1 MKRAVKVEVKF
12 DGSTWVDIS
21 SKAKLAAG
29 VSITRGRESEV
40 DDPVAV
46 GTVSLALDNS
56 DGRFS
61 PELASSP
68 YYPYVV
74 AGVPV
79 RVSVYVSGAYRV
91 RGYGRVQGWGTEPLS
106 WYVAECAITASDVL
120 GDLPEYTFR
129 QASDEVFRRS
139 AGLLYHWPIRGGAPF
154 DALTGDAQLADN
166 AATFDPG
173 GMLALDEGTDPHPLF
188 KSASGG
194 LTLTVPRGATLPNP
208 WRLRFVLMAQP
219 TADCTLLQLTIPGN
233 ASLDRVAWTAANG
246 IGFGGGGGVM
256 PSSWPAVVEVGAHPT
271 LPTNYVLRVSG
282 SAFTD
287 GLGASV
293 PPSVIRVNPNLSGGA
308 TWSLGHLALMA
319 GSSDATTFAAFA
331 SALLQSRLSTD
342 AVSTML
348 GFAGG
353 PTIAGVP
360 ASQVILPPL
369 EGRDSAE
376 VLGAVVKGMGAR
388 LRDNLDG
395 TLSWSAFGPS
405 GTVVTLPA
413 GFSPPRWGTDDRAW
427 LSDCTVSWPDGTS
440 YTATRADGPRR
451 SDTIEAVHA
460 TPNGDRGMADWLVNS
475 PTRARVTSVTYNL
488 SAMSD
493 ANVLTVLGLTIGSRV
508 SFPTMPAWI
517 PSGLICIVEGF
528 SESIESDAWTL
539 TINLSPDVYSR
550 LFILG
555 DPVQGVLDGTY
566 LLGP

>member
-1 MKRAVKVEVKF
+1 MQRAVKVEAKF
-12 DGSTWVDIS
+12 DGSTWVDVS
-21 SKAKLAAG
+21 SKVKLG
-29 VSITRGRESEV
+29 SGLTITRGRESEV

-91 RGYGRVQGWGTEPLS
+91 RGYGRVQDWGTEPLS

-154 DALTGDAQLADN
+154 DALTGDAPLADN

-219 TADCTLLQLTIPGN
+219 TANCQLLQLTIPGN
-233 ASLDRVAWTAANG
+233 ASLDGVEWTAANG
-246 IGFGGGGGVM
+246 IGFGPGGGVM
-256 PSSWPAVVEVGAHPT
+256 PSSWPAVVEVGTHPT
-271 LPTNYVLRVSG
+271 LPTWYALRVSG

-287 GLGASV
+287 GLAASV

-308 TWSLGHLALMA
+308 TWSLGHLALMI

-331 SALLQSRLSTD
+331 ADLLQSRLSTD

-360 ASQVILPPL
+360 ASQVMLPPL

-508 SFPTMPAWI
+508 TFPTMPAWI

-528 SESIESDAWTL
+528 TESIESDAWTL

>member
-1 MKRAVKVEVKF
+1 MQRAVKVEAKF

-21 SKAKLAAG
+21 SKVKMAAG
-29 VSITRGRESEV
+29 ISVNRGRESEV

-68 YYPYVV
+68 YYPNVV

-91 RGYGRVQGWGTEPLS
+91 RGYGRVQDWGTEPLS

-154 DALTGDAQLADN
+154 DALTGDAPLADN

-219 TADCTLLQLTIPGN
+219 TADCTLLRLTIPGK
-233 ASLDRVAWTAANG
+233 ASLDTVAWTAANG

-256 PSSWPAVVEVGAHPT
+256 PSSWPAVVEVGTHPT

-282 SAFTD
+282 SAFTA
-287 GLGASV
+287 GLAASV
-293 PPSVIRVNPNLSGGA
+293 PPSVIRVNPALSGGA
-308 TWSLGHLALMA
+308 TWSLGHLALMI

-331 SALLQSRLSTD
+331 ADLLQSRLSTD

-360 ASQVILPPL
+360 ASQVMLPPL

-539 TINLSPDVYSR
+539 TINMSPDVHSR
-550 LFILG
+550 LFILD

>member
-1 MKRAVKVEVKF
+1 M
-12 DGSTWVDIS
+12 I
-21 SKAKLAAG
+21 
-29 VSITRGRESEV
+29 
-40 DDPVAV
+40 
-46 GTVSLALDNS
+46 
-56 DGRFS
+56 
-61 PELASSP
+61 
-68 YYPYVV
+68 
-74 AGVPV
+74 
-79 RVSVYVSGAYRV
+79 
-91 RGYGRVQGWGTEPLS
+91 
-106 WYVAECAITASDVL
+106 
-120 GDLPEYTFR
+120 
-129 QASDEVFRRS
+129 
-139 AGLLYHWPIRGGAPF
+139 
-154 DALTGDAQLADN
+154 
-166 AATFDPG
+166 
-173 GMLALDEGTDPHPLF
+173 
-188 KSASGG
+188 
-194 LTLTVPRGATLPNP
+194 
-208 WRLRFVLMAQP
+208 
-219 TADCTLLQLTIPGN
+219 
-233 ASLDRVAWTAANG
+233 
-246 IGFGGGGGVM
+246 
-256 PSSWPAVVEVGAHPT
+256 
-271 LPTNYVLRVSG
+271 
-282 SAFTD
+282 
-287 GLGASV
+287 
-293 PPSVIRVNPNLSGGA
+293 
-308 TWSLGHLALMA
+308 

-331 SALLQSRLSTD
+331 ADLLQSRLSTD

-360 ASQVILPPL
+360 ASQVMLPPL

-395 TLSWSAFGPS
+395 TLSWSVFGPS

-475 PTRARVTSVTYNL
+475 PTRARVTSITYNL

-508 SFPTMPAWI
+508 TFPTMPAWI

-528 SESIESDAWTL
+528 TESIESDAWTL

>member
-1 MKRAVKVEVKF
+1 MQRAVKVEAKF
-12 DGSTWVDIS
+12 DGWEDIS
-21 SKAKLAAG
+21 SKVKMAAG
-29 VSITRGRESEV
+29 ISVNRGRESEV

-46 GTVSLALDNS
+46 GTVTLALDNS

-91 RGYGRVQGWGTEPLS
+91 RGYGRVQDWGTEPLS

-154 DALTGDAQLADN
+154 DALTGDAPLADN

-194 LTLTVPRGATLPNP
+194 LTLTVPRRATLPNP

-219 TADCTLLQLTIPGN
+219 TADCTLLQLTIPGK
-233 ASLDRVAWTAANG
+233 ASLDGVEWTAANG

-308 TWSLGHLALMA
+308 TWSLGHLALMI

-331 SALLQSRLSTD
+331 ADLLQSRLSTD

-360 ASQVILPPL
+360 ASQVMLPPL

-475 PTRARVTSVTYNL
+475 PTRARVTSITYNL

-508 SFPTMPAWI
+508 TFPTMPAWI

-528 SESIESDAWTL
+528 TESIESDAWTL

-550 LFILG
+550 LFILD

>member
-1 MKRAVKVEVKF
+1 MQRAVKVEAKF

-21 SKAKLAAG
+21 SKVKMAAG
-29 VSITRGRESEV
+29 ISVNRGRESEV

-91 RGYGRVQGWGTEPLS
+91 RGYGRVQDWGTEPLS

-154 DALTGDAQLADN
+154 DALTGDAPLADN

-194 LTLTVPRGATLPNP
+194 LTLTVPRRATLPNP

-219 TADCTLLQLTIPGN
+219 TADCTLLQLTIPGK

-256 PSSWPAVVEVGAHPT
+256 PSSWPAVVEVGTHPT
-271 LPTNYVLRVSG
+271 LPTWYVLRVSG

-287 GLGASV
+287 GLAASV
-293 PPSVIRVNPNLSGGA
+293 PPSVIRVNPKLSGGA
-308 TWSLGHLALMA
+308 TWSLGHLALMI

-331 SALLQSRLSTD
+331 ADLLQSRLSTD

-360 ASQVILPPL
+360 ASQVMLPPL

-475 PTRARVTSVTYNL
+475 PTRARVTSITYNL

-508 SFPTMPAWI
+508 TFPTMPAWI

-528 SESIESDAWTL
+528 TESIDNDAWTL

-550 LFILG
+550 LFILD